1 MIKKNEITV
10 LFVTDHKFRSPSNGR
25 FYSDG
30 KIVSLTFDRYLRLG
44 QSVFVLS
51 RVTPILSEE
60 TNLYTESSRPDVFF
74 SSYRGKSWREIL
86 LRHGVVNIVKIYRLF
101 NESNIVVLRLPSISS
116 IFIWPLLFFSRKPYV
131 VEVAGHAGDSFYH
144 ALGGARGRLAGL
156 VMSLATRLIVRRAFG
171 AIYVTRSYL
180 QAAYPCLGMT
190 GSASNVEIKSVS
202 GDVLQR
208 RVEKIKNRF
217 DGEEIKV
224 GVIASYY
231 NMYKGLDVLIDS
243 VSRLRVTH
251 PKIRLHIL
259 GSGNL
264 EALKRTVKGKSI
276 DGWVVF
282 DGVLP
287 KDKVLTWLD
296 DIDIYCQP
304 SRTEGLPR
312 ALIEAISRA
321 CPSIGTAVGGIP
333 ELLPKEFLV
342 PVNDSDAL
350 ANKIEQLISSKDLCI
365 SAACSN
371 FKEASNYYQERI
383 NSEINFFWDL
393 IRDGVF

>member
-321 CPSIGTAVGGIP
+321 CPSIG
-333 ELLPKEFLV
+333 
-342 PVNDSDAL
+342 
-350 ANKIEQLISSKDLCI
+350 
-365 SAACSN
+365 
-371 FKEASNYYQERI
+371 
-383 NSEINFFWDL
+383 
-393 IRDGVF
+393 